1 MAIKHIDTLSP
12 SLKIKVCRLLF
23 LSNIFAGIPLS
34 LWFGSFGIISLLYNE
49 YPSIIYNPY
58 RSGFLFSNY
67 FRHPEEAWMVIFT
80 PLLMLNLIWI
90 ITWITKARNNISIF
104 TRCFRDLELS
114 VPLASNI
121 VSSKIG
127 THYFALDT
135 KRGTIV
141 FIAHTGTSVTSFIY
155 PKDIR
160 VMGFGM
166 YDWKSIEVEG
176 NTLRIYT
183 GNPELPSIAIVTGK
197 ASQLYEK
204 INAMRNQTWTYENNV
219 PGYVEH
225 QAKRIADAKGLNLIL
240 PPN

>member
-1 MAIKHIDTLSP
+1 MTVKHIDTYSKNWP
-12 SLKIKVCRLLF
+12 VAAVGVVSFGYLLF
-23 LSNIFAGIPLS
+23 VFPFHLGLAGWFYAVKDDSRYGIRPQDVPFAS
-34 LWFGSFGIISLLYNE
+34 FLWISLAIVIGLVAY
-49 YPSIIYNPY
+49 SIIKQRKNIKA
-58 RSGFLFSNY
+58 FSTF
-67 FRHPEEAWMVIFT
+67 FRESELCT
-80 PLLMLNLIWI
+80 PSPQNI
-90 ITWITKARNNISIF
+90 ARDR
-104 TRCFRDLELS
+104 TGWGYL
-114 VPLASNI
+114 
-121 VSSKIG
+121 G
-127 THYFALDT
+127 LDT
-135 KRGTIV
+135 KNGTLLYINHPDTTI
-141 FIAHTGTSVTSFIY
+141 FNFFF
-155 PKDIR
+155 PKDVR